1 MFKVIKIKNSQ
12 LYLRH
17 IFMDND
23 VNLTANNPMVYTDVK
38 IIEQHIEKLAQLG
51 IEAVA
56 IELNPEEP
64 TEE

>member
-1 MFKVIKIKNSQ
+1 
-12 LYLRH
+12 
-17 IFMDND
+17 MDND

-38 IIEQHIEKLAQLG
+38 IIEQHIKKLAQLG

-64 TEE
+64 TEK

>member
-1 MFKVIKIKNSQ
+1 MFKVIKVKNSQ

-17 IFMDND
+17 IFIDND
-23 VNLTANNPMVYTDVK
+23 VVLTANNPTVYTDIK
-38 IIEQHIEKLAQLG
+38 IIKQHIEKLAQRG

>member
-1 MFKVIKIKNSQ
+1 MFKVIKVKNSQ

-17 IFMDND
+17 IFIDND
-23 VNLTANNPMVYTDVK
+23 VVLTADNPTVYTDIK
-38 IIEQHIEKLAQLG
+38 IIKQHIEKLAQRG